1 MTLLCRRVVNEDEE
15 MDDDDNNNNNR
26 LRFSYLSSVRVFL
39 SFFFSLFCV
48 CVCLFVCM
56 VAGPFGNQNKNRHSR
71 HLDENPVM
79 IFFSG
84 VETT

>member
-1 MTLLCRRVVNEDEE
+1 MTLLCRRVVNEDEG

-48 CVCLFVCM
+48 CVCLFVC
-56 VAGPFGNQNKNRHSR
+56 VWWLAP
-71 HLDENPVM
+71 L
-79 IFFSG
+79 
-84 VETT
+84 ETKTKTVIAVIWMKIR